1 MELDLP
7 RLRNYLTCYF
17 EAKLTSWF
25 LQENACGSRYKIV
38 MNMKVNHFVAR
49 ALVKNSLF
57 PIVSIK
63 RQRVKTNSNHI
74 FRKLCCMRQC

>member
-49 ALVKNSLF
+49 ALVKNYFSKKKFQHFLMLL
-57 PIVSIK
+57 K
-63 RQRVKTNSNHI
+63 
-74 FRKLCCMRQC
+74 